1 MQQGIC
7 RECVGPSEN
16 SGVLA
21 KVALRVA
28 AYGLI
33 VRDIGLLEIGTG
45 AHQQQPD
52 GVILSCA
59 PVELRGGTGAFAK
72 IEEFLWFRGIE
83 VTTGSE
89 AVDEEIV
96 AQPTGLATRVSI
108 EIEII
113 DGSSAEIHI
122 PVAAKLGARAC
133 SDIENAAEAIAV
145 FGAKPAGHE
154 VDGFEN
160 LGADSGRK
168 LRLGIVQE
176 GYAVNKLVQGK
187 FRAANGEE
195 IVVAIAGAGHQI
207 VDEVVGAFHDRV
219 GELFEVL
226 VGESIGAAGFFGID
240 GEIASANFDTFL
252 QRLFFL

>member
-1 MQQGIC
+1 MQQGIW

-28 AYGLI
+28 ADRLI
-33 VRDIGLLEIGTG
+33 VGDIRLLEIGTG

-52 GVILSCA
+52 GVILACA
-59 PVELRGGTGAFAK
+59 PVELSGGTGAFAK
-72 IEEFLWFRGIE
+72 IEELLWFGRIE
-83 VTTGSE
+83 VAARSE

-96 AQPTGLATRVSI
+96 TEPTSLAAIVSI

-113 DGSSAEIHI
+113 DGSTAEIHV
-122 PVAAKLGARAC
+122 PVAAKLGARA
-133 SDIENAAEAIAV
+133 SGDIENATEAIAV
-145 FGAKPAGHE
+145 FGAKPAGHK
-154 VDGFEN
+154 VDRFEN

-168 LRLGIVQE
+168 LRLGTVQE
-176 GYAVNKLVQGK
+176 GYAVNELVEGK
-187 FRAANGEE
+187 FGAANGEE
-195 IVVAIAGAGHQI
+195 IVVAIASAGHQI

-219 GELFEVL
+219 GELFKVL
-226 VGESIGAAGFFGID
+226 VGERVGAARFFWID
-240 GEIASANFDTFL
+240 SQVASANFDTFL

>member
-59 PVELRGGTGAFAK
+59 PVELSGGTGASAK
-72 IEEFLWFRGIE
+72 IEEFLWFRRIE
-83 VTTGSE
+83 VTTGRE

-96 AQPTGLATRVSI
+96 AEPTGLAAIVSI

-113 DGSSAEIHI
+113 DGSTAEIHV
-122 PVAAKLGARAC
+122 PVAAKLGAGARG
-133 SDIENAAEAIAV
+133 DIENAAKAIAE
-145 FGAKPAGHE
+145 FGGKSAGHK
-154 VDGFEN
+154 VDGFED

-176 GYAVNKLVQGK
+176 GYAVNKLVEGK
-187 FRAANGEE
+187 FR
-195 IVVAIAGAGHQI
+195 
-207 VDEVVGAFHDRV
+207 
-219 GELFEVL
+219 
-226 VGESIGAAGFFGID
+226 
-240 GEIASANFDTFL
+240 
-252 QRLFFL
+252 

>member
-1 MQQGIC
+1 MQQGIW
-7 RECVGPSEN
+7 RKCVGPSEN

-28 AYGLI
+28 ADRLI
-33 VRDIGLLEIGTG
+33 VGDIRLLEIGTG
-45 AHQQQPD
+45 AHEQKPE

-72 IEEFLWFRGIE
+72 IEEFLGFRRIE
-83 VTTGSE
+83 VTARCE

-96 AQPTGLATRVSI
+96 AEPTGLAAIVSI
-108 EIEII
+108 EVEII
-113 DGSSAEIHI
+113 DGSTAEIHV
-122 PVAAKLGARAC
+122 PVAAKLGAGARG
-133 SDIENAAEAIAV
+133 DIENATEAIAV
-145 FGAKPAGHE
+145 FGRKSAGHKI
-154 VDGFEN
+154 DRFEN
-160 LGADSGRK
+160 LGANTGRK

-176 GYAVNKLVQGK
+176 GYAVNELVEGK

-207 VDEVVGAFHDRV
+207 VDEIVGGFHDWI
-219 GELFEVL
+219 GEPLEVL
-226 VGESIGAAGFFGID
+226 VGERVGAARFFGID
-240 GEIASANFDTFL
+240 SQIAGANFDTFL

>member
-59 PVELRGGTGAFAK
+59 PVELSGGTGAFAK
-72 IEEFLWFRGIE
+72 IEELLWFGRIE
-83 VTTGSE
+83 VAARSE

-96 AQPTGLATRVSI
+96 TEPTSLAAIVSI

-113 DGSSAEIHI
+113 DGSTAEIHV

-133 SDIENAAEAIAV
+133 GDIENATEAIAV

-160 LGADSGRK
+160 LRADSGRK

-176 GYAVNKLVQGK
+176 GYAVNELVQGK
-187 FRAANGEE
+187 FRAADGVE

-207 VDEVVGAFHDRV
+207 VDEVVGGFHDWIGEPLGDLVSKRV
-219 GELFEVL
+219 GT
-226 VGESIGAAGFFGID
+226 AGLFGID
-240 GEIASANFDTFL
+240 GEIFGANFHAFL
-252 QRLFFL
+252 YRLFFL